1 MTVNRFF
8 EIRSRPRDL
17 PSVVPARGGG
27 LRSGAMTSLVG
38 VPLELLRT
46 LVDSLRALAELP
58 AMLER
63 NLRDTNELIADAR
76 TQLSLLSEQVRR
88 MMEQLD
94 KMVVVTD
101 RLVDGTTMIAEV
113 AQEARR
119 QMASTSEQ
127 LASTNRTLEQIVR
140 MAEPLD
146 RMGKRVAEGLLR
158 VTGRGGS
165 SSSSSSEGGE

>member
-1 MTVNRFF
+1 M
-8 EIRSRPRDL
+8 SR
-17 PSVVPARGGG
+17 RGAAGYD
-27 LRSGAMTSLVG
+27 RNAMTGLVG

-94 KMVVVTD
+94 KMVVITD
-101 RLVDGTTMIAEV
+101 RLVDGTTTIAEV

-119 QMASTSEQ
+119 QMASTSDQ

-158 VTGRGGS
+158 VTGRGGAPTP
-165 SSSSSSEGGE
+165 SSEGGE

>member
-1 MTVNRFF
+1 MGVKRFF
-8 EIRSRPRDL
+8 DVRSRPRDV

-27 LRSGAMTSLVG
+27 LRSGAMTGLVG

>member
-1 MTVNRFF
+1 MTVKRFF

-27 LRSGAMTSLVG
+27 LRSGAMTGLG

-94 KMVVVTD
+94 KMVVITD
-101 RLVDGTTMIAEV
+101 RLVDGTTTIAEV

-119 QMASTSEQ
+119 QMASTSDQ

-165 SSSSSSEGGE
+165 SSSSSEGGE

>member
-1 MTVNRFF
+1 MQGPVKADPRMALSRRAPHVTSAVGMT
-8 EIRSRPRDL
+8 
-17 PSVVPARGGG
+17 G
-27 LRSGAMTSLVG
+27 LIGA
-38 VPLELLRT
+38 PLELLRT
-46 LVDSLRALAELP
+46 LAHSARALAELP

-63 NLRDTNELIADAR
+63 NLRDTNTLIAEAR

-94 KMVVVTD
+94 KMVVITD
-101 RLVDGTTMIAEV
+101 RLVDGASGIAEV

-165 SSSSSSEGGE
+165 HEGE

>member
-1 MTVNRFF
+1 MT
-8 EIRSRPRDL
+8 
-17 PSVVPARGGG
+17 G
-27 LRSGAMTSLVG
+27 LVG

-46 LVDSLRALAELP
+46 LVDSLRALADLP

-94 KMVVVTD
+94 KMVVITD
-101 RLVDGTTMIAEV
+101 RLVDGTTTIAEV

-119 QMASTSEQ
+119 QMASTSDQ

-146 RMGKRVAEGLLR
+146 RMGKRLAEGLLR
-158 VTGRGGS
+158 VTGRGGPS
-165 SSSSSSEGGE
+165 TPSSEGGE

>member
-1 MTVNRFF
+1 MT
-8 EIRSRPRDL
+8 
-17 PSVVPARGGG
+17 G
-27 LRSGAMTSLVG
+27 LVG

-94 KMVVVTD
+94 KMVVITD
-101 RLVDGTTMIAEV
+101 RLVDGTTTIADV

-119 QMASTSEQ
+119 QMASTSDQ

-146 RMGKRVAEGLLR
+146 RMGKRVAEGLAR

-165 SSSSSSEGGE
+165 SSEGAE